1 MKHVYRITFAALLFA
16 SVAAAC
22 APGASVPT
30 PTRIITIAPAP
41 SATVTPVPTT
51 TGTSYP
57 AAVILPS
64 IRRLSPSSFTVNG
77 VTFEAIAYTRM
88 SCLKFTVQI
97 TSDNPI
103 PSPTQDPSF
112 EPVVGLEFYSGRT
125 GAPLVL
131 TLEGR
136 GGGGGTGGPAG
147 AWYQMSRDF
156 LYDVQSPLPIREVV
170 ALVSFNWL
178 LGISGP
184 ARFDVQPVLRPNLQ
198 CPQLPPTTPEG

>member
-1 MKHVYRITFAALLFA
+1 MRNIRIHSIAALLFA
-16 SVAAAC
+16 LAAAAC
-22 APGASVPT
+22 APRATVPT
-30 PTRIITIAPAP
+30 PTREITTAPIP
-41 SATVTPVPTT
+41 SATGTPVRPAI
-51 TGTSYP
+51 GTSYP

-64 IRRLSPSSFTVNG
+64 IRRLSPSSFTVDG

-103 PSPTQDPSF
+103 PSPAQDPSF
-112 EPVVGLEFYSGRT
+112 EPVIGLEFYSGA

-131 TLEGR
+131 TPEGR
-136 GGGGGTGGPAG
+136 GGGGGTGGPRG
-147 AWYQMSRDF
+147 AWYQLSRDF
-156 LYDVQSPLPIREVV
+156 LYDVRSPLPISDIV
-170 ALVSFNWL
+170 ALVTFHRS

-184 ARFDVQPVLRPNLQ
+184 ARFDIQPVVRPNLY